1 MPAQALR
8 RISWAGQ
15 VWHRRRPGR
24 AVLSRLGAATV
35 LAAVATLSVPAAPA
49 LAQSSGDMT
58 ALMERIERLQRD
70 VNLLQ
75 RQVYR
80 GEAPPPNTALAG
92 ETSAG
97 SSAGFAAAFDDRIN
111 RLEEEARQL
120 TGRVE
125 EVDYSVRQV
134 TTRLDKLV
142 RDVDARLL
150 AIEQQ
155 LATMSANSAQDVPV
169 VQENDLPAGTKPLG
183 QIVERRPSVNGAEGT
198 AAAGTGG
205 AAGSS
210 AAAGGGAASMWR

>member
-80 GEAPPPNTALAG
+80 GEAPPPIRLWLGKRLQAVPPGLPPHLMIASTGWRKRLA
-92 ETSAG
+92 S
-97 SSAGFAAAFDDRIN
+97 
-111 RLEEEARQL
+111 
-120 TGRVE
+120 
-125 EVDYSVRQV
+125 
-134 TTRLDKLV
+134 
-142 RDVDARLL
+142 
-150 AIEQQ
+150 
-155 LATMSANSAQDVPV
+155 
-169 VQENDLPAGTKPLG
+169 LPAGSKRLT
-183 QIVERRPSVNGAEGT
+183 IRSV
-198 AAAGTGG
+198 
-205 AAGSS
+205 
-210 AAAGGGAASMWR
+210 R